1 MSRPVQPGRQPV
13 TLSLHHDLE
22 CISVPSLLESGSF
35 LLFVLYP
42 SHLFCEVF
50 EILLVSTF
58 PTLIH
63 QNWLLQVITISLDQ
77 YNWSSKKMD
86 SKRKPSSLEEG
97 HTLWGSWGYL
107 CWFNIPSKLPASVAR
122 RKSWTPCFVI
132 NRPVPPLCWALRHG
146 PQAKQSGPSC
156 PYLGDE
162 RVGGF
167 KMEQTCPITSSWT
180 RTHLLPLPLVMVT
193 ATHTQ
198 QLRIRT
204 YYQ

>member
-1 MSRPVQPGRQPV
+1 M

-97 HTLWGSWGYL
+97 HTL
-107 CWFNIPSKLPASVAR
+107 
-122 RKSWTPCFVI
+122 
-132 NRPVPPLCWALRHG
+132 
-146 PQAKQSGPSC
+146 
-156 PYLGDE
+156 
-162 RVGGF
+162 
-167 KMEQTCPITSSWT
+167 
-180 RTHLLPLPLVMVT
+180 
-193 ATHTQ
+193 
-198 QLRIRT
+198 
-204 YYQ
+204 